1 MPFVHS
7 EDRGDQ
13 ARALA
18 LFQKLGLE
26 EPLKSTQMHKEIID
40 SFGRFPFRNEP
51 LGRRS
56 SDAEREFM
64 RTHKP
69 F

>member
-1 MPFVHS
+1 
-7 EDRGDQ
+7 DRGDQ

-26 EPLKSTQMHKEIID
+26 EPLKSTQMHKDIID
-40 SFGRFPFRNEP
+40 RFGRFPFRNEP